1 MKQQGSQ
8 YNKNWAS
15 GAPKT
20 TNVGFSGTCLKKL
33 KNREMLIFHPISTT
47 FVSKMIRISR
57 QIEWCKNKK
66 KPIY

>member
-1 MKQQGSQ
+1 MKQEGSQ
-8 YNKNWAS
+8 YIKNWAP

-20 TNVGFSGTCLKKL
+20 TKIGFGGTCPKNP
-33 KNREMLIFHPISTT
+33 KNRKMLIFHPISTT

-66 KPIY
+66 NIY